1 MIFFTIHQNQTSVLD
16 THQNTGTKQETYML
30 IKTESLIY
38 VWLYKPSFT
47 DKHASGDKSAS

>member
-1 MIFFTIHQNQTSVLD
+1 MISFKIHQNQISVLD